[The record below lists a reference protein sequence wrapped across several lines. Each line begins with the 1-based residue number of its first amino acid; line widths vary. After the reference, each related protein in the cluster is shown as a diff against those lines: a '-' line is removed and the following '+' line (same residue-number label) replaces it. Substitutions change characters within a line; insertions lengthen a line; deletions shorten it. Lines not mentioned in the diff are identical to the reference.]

1 MRGRRSLRRSWRLV
15 RCLVVVALVATGV
28 ACGLGGP
35 SKQDYAEKAEPVCR
49 TANGELSGVARPTSL
64 QQVGDAAG
72 KVAQSTDKQLQ
83 ALDKLD
89 KPKED
94 KAALDNALRAMGAT
108 SSSARTVQSTVGG
121 SDLGAVESG
130 LEDMRKNSDEA
141 DQASRDYGLAQ
152 CGKGAKDVSTSVTDA
167 SRDVLKGELIAK
179 ADAVCAEMNRKI
191 DAVPEPK
198 SAAAVVPSLDRIL
211 SFAEKGQAEM
221 RALSVPRSQQ
231 LAWNEILAAND
242 QILAKFREL
251 RAAVAAMDRTKFER
265 VTDELDQ
272 VGLEQQKKAAAFGLK
287 KCGFE
292 E

>member
-1 MRGRRSLRRSWRLV
+1 MGGLV
-15 RCLVVVALVATGV
+15 RCLVVVALVSAGV

-35 SKQDYAEKAEPVCR
+35 SKQDYAEKADPVCR

-94 KAALDNALRAMGAT
+94 KAALDNALRAMRAT
-108 SSSARTVQSTVGG
+108 SSSARQVQSNVGG
-121 SDLGAVESG
+121 SDLGAVESS

-141 DQASRDYGLAQ
+141 DQAARDFGLAQ

-191 DAVPEPK
+191 DGVPEPK
-198 SAAAVVPSLDRIL
+198 NHASAVASLDQVL
-211 SFAEKGQAEM
+211 SFVEKGQAEM
-221 RALSVPRSQQ
+221 RALSVPRTQQ
-231 LAWNEILAAND
+231 SAWNEILAAND
-242 QILAKFREL
+242 QIVAKLREL
-251 RAAVAAMDRTKFER
+251 KAAAKANDGTKAER
-265 VTDELDQ
+265 LSDELDE
-272 VGLEQQKKAAAFGLK
+272 VALEQAKKATAFGLK
-287 KCGFE
+287 KCGLDE
-292 E
+292 